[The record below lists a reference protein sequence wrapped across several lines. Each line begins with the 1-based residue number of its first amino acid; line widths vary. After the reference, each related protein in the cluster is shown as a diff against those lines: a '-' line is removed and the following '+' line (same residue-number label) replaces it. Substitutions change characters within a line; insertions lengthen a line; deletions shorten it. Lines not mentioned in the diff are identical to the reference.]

1 MTTWLLPEGI
11 HESLPDEAESLEA
24 FRRQLIDLYASWG
37 YRLVNPPLVEYMESL
52 RIGMGTGLDLQT
64 IKITDQ
70 LTGRLMGVRADMT
83 PQVARIDAHRMRND
97 SIDNRPNRLCYI
109 GTVLRTQAAHQG
121 GSRSPRQI
129 GAELFGHA
137 GIESDFE
144 VISLMLETLKISG
157 LEDII
162 LDIGHVGIARGLSA
176 HVELSSDEE
185 ACFFDML
192 ARKSI
197 PEIKEWLKQSQ
208 LSKSDA
214 DMLAAL
220 VTLNGSSTILETA
233 KSELL
238 NAGLVVISAIEY
250 LQGLIERLKRY
261 YPQLKI
267 NIDLAE
273 LRGYAYHTGII
284 YAVYTP
290 AQGHSI
296 ANGGRYDGI
305 GKAFG
310 NDRPATGFSTDLH
323 TLASLS
329 PQQNQQTQ
337 EKCSILAPYAL
348 DKALDSLIA
357 QLRSEGEAVVRQLS
371 ENTSITPEQQG
382 CDRMI
387 EKQGD
392 QWQVIAI

>member
-11 HESLPDEAESLEA
+11 HESLPDEAEFLET

-52 RIGMGTGLDLQT
+52 RIGMGSGLDLQT
-64 IKITDQ
+64 VKITDQ

-83 PQVARIDAHRMRND
+83 PQVARIDAHRMKND
-97 SIDNRPNRLCYI
+97 TINNRPNRLCYI
-109 GTVLRTQAAHQG
+109 GTVLRTQATYQG
-121 GSRSPRQI
+121 GSRSPRQV

-144 VISLMLETLKISG
+144 VISLMLEILKISG
-157 LEDII
+157 LDDVI
-162 LDIGHVGIARGLSA
+162 LDIGHVGVARGLA
-176 HVELSSDEE
+176 DYIGLSRDEE
-185 ACFFDML
+185 NLFFDML
-192 ARKSI
+192 ARKSL
-197 PEIKEWLKQSQ
+197 PEIKQWLEQSQ

-214 DMLAAL
+214 DMLDAL
-220 VTLNGSSTILETA
+220 PRLNGSTDILETA
-233 KSELL
+233 KSKLL

-250 LQGLIERLKRY
+250 LQSLIKRLEHY
-261 YPQLKI
+261 YPELKI

-290 AQGHSI
+290 SRGHSI
-296 ANGGRYDGI
+296 ASGGRYDGI
-305 GKAFG
+305 GKAFD

-329 PQQNQQTQ
+329 SKTNKIQKK
-337 EKCSILAPYAL
+337 EMILAPSVQ
-348 DKALDSLIA
+348 DEDLDSLIE
-357 QLRSEGEAVVRQLS
+357 QLRSQGEAVVKQLS
-371 ENTSITPEQQG
+371 DNSNITPEQQS
-382 CDRMI
+382 CNRRI
-387 EKQGD
+387 EKQGA
-392 QWQVIAI
+392 QWLVVKI

>member
-11 HESLPDEAESLEA
+11 HESLPDEAEPLET

-64 IKITDQ
+64 VKITDQ

-83 PQVARIDAHRMRND
+83 PQVARIDAHRMRNND
-97 SIDNRPNRLCYI
+97 IDNRPNRLCYI
-109 GTVLRTQAAHQG
+109 GTVLRTHATHQG
-121 GSRSPRQI
+121 GSRSPRQV

-157 LEDII
+157 LDDII
-162 LDIGHVGIARGLSA
+162 LDIGHVSIARGLA
-176 HVELSSDEE
+176 KYVQLTHDEE
-185 ACFFDML
+185 TRFFDML

-197 PEIKEWLKQSQ
+197 PEINQWLEQSH
-208 LSKSDA
+208 LSNANA
-214 DMLAAL
+214 DMLGAL
-220 VTLNGSSTILETA
+220 PTLNGSPDILESA
-233 KSELL
+233 KSILL
-238 NAGLVVISAIEY
+238 NAGRLVISAIEY
-250 LQGLIERLKRY
+250 LQSLTELLKRY

-267 NIDLAE
+267 NLDLAE

-290 AQGHSI
+290 ERGHSI
-296 ANGGRYDGI
+296 ASGGRYDGM
-305 GKAFG
+305 GKAFD

-329 PQQNQQTQ
+329 SPSNT
-337 EKCSILAPYAL
+337 KTGCAILAPYAL
-348 DKALDSLIA
+348 DEDLDKLIA
-357 QLRSEGEAVVRQLS
+357 QLRSDGEAVIRQLS
-371 ENTSITPEQQG
+371 DKTNITPKQQG
-382 CDRMI
+382 CNRKI
-387 EKQGD
+387 EQQDG
-392 QWQVIAI
+392 QWLIVSIQ

>member
-11 HESLPDEAESLEA
+11 HESLPDEAEPLEA

-52 RIGMGTGLDLQT
+52 RIGMGTELDLQT
-64 IKITDQ
+64 VKVTDQ

-83 PQVARIDAHRMRND
+83 PQVARIDAHRMKDDTIN
-97 SIDNRPNRLCYI
+97 NRPNRLCYI
-109 GTVLRTQAAHQG
+109 GTVLRTQATHQG
-121 GSRSPRQI
+121 GSRSPRQV

-157 LEDII
+157 LETFV
-162 LDIGHVGIARGLSA
+162 LDIGHVSIARGLA
-176 HVELSSDEE
+176 EYVALNTDEE
-185 ACFFDML
+185 ALFFDML

-197 PEIKEWLKQSQ
+197 PEIEQWLEQSN
-208 LSKSDA
+208 LPKSDA
-214 DMLAAL
+214 DMLGILA
-220 VTLNGSSTILETA
+220 TMNGSTDILESA
-233 KSELL
+233 KSTLL
-238 NAGLVVISAIEY
+238 NAGRVVTSAIEY
-250 LQGLIERLKRY
+250 LQSLTERLKRY

-290 AQGHSI
+290 ERGHSI
-296 ANGGRYDGI
+296 ASGGRYDGI
-305 GKAFG
+305 GKAFD

-329 PQQNQQTQ
+329 SHNHA
-337 EKCSILAPYAL
+337 KKGCAILAPYTLDEDL
-348 DKALDSLIA
+348 DKLIE
-357 QLRSEGEAVVRQLS
+357 QLRYDGEAVIRQLS
-371 ENTSITPEQQG
+371 NKTTITAEQQG
-382 CDRMI
+382 CNRRI
-387 EKQGD
+387 EQRDG
-392 QWQVIAI
+392 QWLVVSIQ

>member
-11 HESLPDEAESLEA
+11 HESLPDEAESLEV

-64 IKITDQ
+64 VKITDQ

-97 SIDNRPNRLCYI
+97 TIDNRPNRLCYI

-121 GSRSPRQI
+121 GSRSPRQV

-157 LEDII
+157 LDDII
-162 LDIGHVGIARGLSA
+162 LDIGHVGIARGLA
-176 HVELSSDEE
+176 QHVELSADEE
-185 ACFFDML
+185 ALFFDML

-197 PEIKEWLKQSQ
+197 PEIKQWLKHSQ

-214 DMLAAL
+214 NMLDAL
-220 VTLNGSSTILETA
+220 PTLNGSIEILESA
-233 KSELL
+233 KSTLL

-250 LQGLIERLKRY
+250 LQSLTARLKRY

-290 AQGHSI
+290 ERGHSI
-296 ANGGRYDGI
+296 ASGGRYDGI
-305 GKAFG
+305 GKAFH

-329 PQQNQQTQ
+329 AQNRQRQV
-337 EKCSILAPYAL
+337 KYSILAPYTLDEAL
-348 DKALDSLIA
+348 DRLIK
-357 QLRSEGEAVVRQLS
+357 QLRSDGETVIRQLS
-371 ENTSITPEQQG
+371 ESTNITPEQQG
-382 CDRMI
+382 CDRKI
-387 EKQGD
+387 EKQDD

>member
-37 YRLVNPPLVEYMESL
+37 YRLVNPPLVEYMKSL
-52 RIGMGTGLDLQT
+52 RIGMGSGLDLQT
-64 IKITDQ
+64 VKITDQ

-109 GTVLRTQAAHQG
+109 GTVLRTQATHQG
-121 GSRSPRQI
+121 GSRSPRQV
-129 GAELFGHA
+129 GAELFGHS

-157 LEDII
+157 LDDIV
-162 LDIGHVGIARGLSA
+162 LDIGHVGVARGLA
-176 HVELSSDEE
+176 DQVELSCDEE
-185 ACFFDML
+185 NLFFDML
-192 ARKSI
+192 ARKSL
-197 PEIKEWLKQSQ
+197 PEIKQWLEQSQ
-208 LSKSDA
+208 LSKSDT
-214 DMLAAL
+214 DMLGAL
-220 VTLNGSSTILETA
+220 PTLNGSTDILESA
-233 KSELL
+233 KSKLL
-238 NAGLVVISAIEY
+238 NAGIVVISAIEY
-250 LQGLIERLKRY
+250 LQSLTKQLEHY

-290 AQGHSI
+290 SRGHSI
-296 ANGGRYDGI
+296 ASGGRYDGI
-305 GKAFG
+305 GKAFN

-329 PQQNQQTQ
+329 PQQNTTQ
-337 EKCSILAPYAL
+337 KKKTILAPYLL
-348 DKALDSLIA
+348 DQDLDNLIE
-357 QLRSEGEAVVRQLS
+357 QLRSQGEAVVRQLS
-371 ENTSITPEQQG
+371 NNSNITPEQQG
-382 CDRMI
+382 CDRKI
-387 EKQGD
+387 EKQGE
-392 QWQVIAI
+392 QWLVVTI

>member
-11 HESLPDEAESLEA
+11 HESLPDEAEFLEA

-52 RIGMGTGLDLQT
+52 RIGMGSGLDLQT
-64 IKITDQ
+64 VKITDQ

-83 PQVARIDAHRMRND
+83 PQVARIDAHRMKND
-97 SIDNRPNRLCYI
+97 TIRNRPNRLCYI
-109 GTVLRTQAAHQG
+109 GTVLRTQATHQG
-121 GSRSPRQI
+121 GSRSPRQV

-157 LEDII
+157 LDDVI
-162 LDIGHVGIARGLSA
+162 LDIGHVGVARGLA
-176 HVELSSDEE
+176 DYIGLSCDEE
-185 ACFFDML
+185 SLFFDML
-192 ARKSI
+192 ARKSL
-197 PEIKEWLKQSQ
+197 PEIKQWLKQSQ

-214 DMLAAL
+214 DMLDAL
-220 VTLNGSSTILETA
+220 PRLNGSTDILETA
-233 KSELL
+233 KSKLL

-250 LQGLIERLKRY
+250 LQSLIECLEHD
-261 YPQLKI
+261 YPKLKI

-284 YAVYTP
+284 YAVYTEGR
-290 AQGHSI
+290 GHSI
-296 ANGGRYDGI
+296 ASGGRYDGI
-305 GKAFG
+305 GKAFD

-329 PQQNQQTQ
+329 SKTNKTQ
-337 EKCSILAPYAL
+337 KKKMILAPSVQ
-348 DKALDSLIA
+348 DEDLDSLIE
-357 QLRSEGEAVVRQLS
+357 QLRGQGEAVVKQLS
-371 ENTSITPEQQG
+371 NNSNITPEQQS
-382 CDRMI
+382 CDRKI
-387 EKQGD
+387 EKQGT
-392 QWQVIAI
+392 QWLVVAI

>member
-52 RIGMGTGLDLQT
+52 SIGMGSGLNLQT
-64 IKITDQ
+64 VKITDQ

-83 PQVARIDAHRMRND
+83 PQVARIDAHRMRDDAINH
-97 SIDNRPNRLCYI
+97 RPNRLCYI
-109 GTVLRTQAAHQG
+109 GTVLRTQARHQG
-121 GSRSPRQI
+121 GSRSPRQV

-162 LDIGHVGIARGLSA
+162 LDIGHVGIARGLA
-176 HVELSSDEE
+176 EYVALSSDEE
-185 ACFFDML
+185 THFFDML

-197 PEIKEWLKQSQ
+197 PEIEEWLTQSQ
-208 LSKSDA
+208 LSSANA
-214 DMLAAL
+214 DMLRIL
-220 VTLNGSSTILETA
+220 PRLNGSTDILKSA

-238 NAGLVVISAIEY
+238 NAGRIVISAIEY
-250 LQGLIERLKRY
+250 LQSLTTRLKRY

-273 LRGYAYHTGII
+273 LRGYTYHTGII

-290 AQGHSI
+290 KRGHSI
-296 ANGGRYDGI
+296 AYGGRYDGI
-305 GKAFG
+305 GKAF
-310 NDRPATGFSTDLH
+310 NNNRAATGFSTDLH

-329 PQQNQQTQ
+329 QPHQHTPTKQA
-337 EKCSILAPYAL
+337 ILAPYILDEAL
-348 DKALDSLIA
+348 DQLITI
-357 QLRSEGEAVVRQLS
+357 LRDNNETVIRQLS
-371 ENTSITPEQQG
+371 ANTTITPEQQG
-382 CDRMI
+382 CDRQI
-387 EKQGD
+387 EQQDDG
-392 QWQVIAI
+392 QWLVVSL